1 MAFLENR
8 DLVVHIQKSKAGRS
22 TKAFPWIL
30 YNLSQDCMKKYFRI
44 ALLHDDV
51 TIKTFIKILLFNA
64 RDHGRLA
71 GTKQRK
77 LAENRSKTGI
87 NSRREVE

>member
-1 MAFLENR
+1 MCLPENPGNKEA
-8 DLVVHIQKSKAGRS
+8 VKQHSFITGIEGNVTIKSNKQC
-22 TKAFPWIL
+22 KI
-30 YNLSQDCMKKYFRI
+30 I
-44 ALLHDDV
+44 ALLYDDV

-77 LAENRSKTGI
+77 FTENRSKTSI
-87 NSRREVE
+87 NPRRELE